1 MIVIDRCFTCVLA
14 RESACVHICGCDF
27 MSVCMYVYM
36 YVCMYVRVYVYVCR
50 DVEEDSL
57 SHSMVT
63 DLVSLKNGVK
73 DL

>member
-1 MIVIDRCFTCVLA
+1 MVIVIDKCFTCVLA
-14 RESACVHICGCDF
+14 RASACVHISGC
-27 MSVCMYVYM
+27 VCMYVYVFM
-36 YVCMYVRVYVYVCR
+36 YVCMYVRVYVYVCG

-57 SHSMVT
+57 RCSMVT